1 MSFSPD
7 TDVKSYENAFD
18 EDSSTYFES
27 SDSVCSI
34 GIDVGENFLL
44 EL

>member
-7 TDVKSYENAFD
+7 TNAKDYENAFD
-18 EDSSTYFES
+18 EDNSTYFYS
-27 SDSVCSI
+27 SYSACSI